1 MVNPPLKPPAKRA
14 KAQLLCTAEC
24 DDFVARKTNAP
35 CQHNRRP
42 AENLVWQPWRCR
54 GPRASNVARPG
65 ECKRP
70 PVEDLGGVAR
80 SRRGSRQR
88 GMPAF
93 FGAPAPAAGKLGWPQ
108 CLPRLR
114 GSMWKLFLEQADVDP
129 GEIEVVEATPFNY
142 FQVLIKFDKIQEAW
156 KHFPPPQGCWLEL
169 YCSNGQLNT
178 CTVFKDSGPK
188 RRPIPRNHK
197 FHWASPFTRWNS
209 DSWLMTFTF
218 DGGFVRIILGIFDVC
233 LPVSLLSAAFVL
245 AQEK

>member
-114 GSMWKLFLEQADVDP
+114 GSMWKLF
-129 GEIEVVEATPFNY
+129 
-142 FQVLIKFDKIQEAW
+142 
-156 KHFPPPQGCWLEL
+156 PPPQGCWLEL

-197 FHWASPFTRWNS
+197 FH
-209 DSWLMTFTF
+209 
-218 DGGFVRIILGIFDVC
+218 
-233 LPVSLLSAAFVL
+233 
-245 AQEK
+245 